1 MASCWAAGL
10 LGPGEPGE
18 TGETGIGK
26 CAVARGI
33 CETMGRMCTNND
45 NDKVI
50 IFCNSMF
57 LCYVYSCMLMM
68 IDD

>member
-10 LGPGEPGE
+10 LGPGETGE

-45 NDKVI
+45 KVYNDI
-50 IFCNSMF
+50 
-57 LCYVYSCMLMM
+57 LQ
-68 IDD
+68 

>member
-10 LGPGEPGE
+10 LGPGE

-45 NDKVI
+45 KVYNDI
-50 IFCNSMF
+50 
-57 LCYVYSCMLMM
+57 LQ
-68 IDD
+68 